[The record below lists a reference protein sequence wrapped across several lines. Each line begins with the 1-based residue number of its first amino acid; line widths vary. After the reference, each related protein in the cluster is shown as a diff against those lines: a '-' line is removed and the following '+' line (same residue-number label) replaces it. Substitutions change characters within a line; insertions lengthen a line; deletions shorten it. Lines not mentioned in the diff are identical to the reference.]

1 MNRYVLLG
9 IALSLAS
16 FGCSKDD
23 ADQKIISP
31 FTGPIEYEI
40 ELGTGEEDDATGCLQ
55 MGMGNGEAAFGAS
68 TTRVD
73 EEGNLTN
80 SQCVLGIILIDD
92 EPYLIAGTE
101 HDVVLDDK
109 RLAWQASEVKQIAE
123 DGELEL
129 RVYEN
134 NDYEEGEPLF
144 VGQLFIADLDLE
156 NLTAKIAAD

>member
-9 IALSLAS
+9 TALSLAGL
-16 FGCSKDD
+16 GCSKAD
-23 ADQKIISP
+23 ADQKIVSP
-31 FTGPIEYEI
+31 FTGPIAYEI

-80 SQCVLGIILIDD
+80 AQCVLGIILVDD
-92 EPYLIAGTE
+92 GAYLIAGPE
-101 HDVVLDDK
+101 RDVVLDDK
-109 RLAWQASEVKQIAE
+109 RLAWQAGDVKQVAQ
-123 DGELEL
+123 DGELEM

-134 NDYEEGEPLF
+134 NGYEDGEPLF
-144 VGQLFIADLDLE
+144 VGQLFIEDLDLV